1 MEDDMSVYS
10 GPYGQ
15 APESGP
21 RHRCSGFGW
30 KPIELIAMI
39 LGFILFW
46 PIGLAILFAKMWQ
59 MRSAYAGDLPSFVQA
74 KLNEKFRE
82 KREKWEQKMGRHWA
96 CHGRHDFSGGPGNW
110 RRSSGNLAFDEWR
123 EAELARLE
131 EERQKLVAAEREFAR
146 NSTGSWLRAAASRL
160 TQAARSSR
168 TLNKRHRQER
178 NDEAIQTSVDTG
190 LLRFVR
196 NDAAKRLG
204 ESVGYIF
211 PGMSDLKKFNVFTLI
226 LKP

>member
-21 RHRCSGFGW
+21 TRHRCSGFGW
-30 KPIELIAMI
+30 NPIELIAMI

-59 MRSAYAGDLPSFVQA
+59 IRSAHAGDLPSFVQA
-74 KLNEKFRE
+74 KLNEKLRQ

-96 CHGRHDFSGGPGNW
+96 CHGRHEFSDWPRNW

-131 EERQKLVAAEREFAR
+131 EERQKLVAAEREFAEYME
-146 NSTGSWLRAAASRL
+146 NLRRAKDREEFDRFM
-160 TQAARSSR
+160 AARRSPSP
-168 TLNKRHRQER
+168 
-178 NDEAIQTSVDTG
+178 
-190 LLRFVR
+190 
-196 NDAAKRLG
+196 DAG
-204 ESVGYIF
+204 SPQQ
-211 PGMSDLKKFNVFTLI
+211 PGA
-226 LKP
+226 

>member
-1 MEDDMSVYS
+1 MEENMSVYS

-15 APESGP
+15 GGGSPGY
-21 RHRCSGFGW
+21 RCRGW
-30 KPIELIAMI
+30 NPVELIAMI

-59 MRSAYAGDLPSFVQA
+59 MRSAYAGDLPGFVQA

-131 EERQKLVAAEREFAR
+131 EERQKLVAAEREFAEYME
-146 NSTGSWLRAAASRL
+146 NLRRAKDREEFDRFM
-160 TQAARSSR
+160 AARRSQSP
-168 TLNKRHRQER
+168 
-178 NDEAIQTSVDTG
+178 
-190 LLRFVR
+190 
-196 NDAAKRLG
+196 DAGGPQQPDA
-204 ESVGYIF
+204 S
-211 PGMSDLKKFNVFTLI
+211 
-226 LKP
+226 